1 MLILKREVN
10 MNVLKLLLQRCY
22 AVILAFVVLS
32 SPSIC
37 TANNNVNFNASKGG
51 IDTSQQF
58 YIKFSTGIAT
68 SYDTLEAGIGY
79 RLDRHRM
86 DVRLGFMCH
95 HNCRDN
101 FIQGN
106 YYYNIIE
113 GNKASIFVT
122 GGLVSAFN
130 SDSGTGIDLGVGT
143 TINLSRDTYLDG
155 VGTAINLSR
164 DTYLDIECSTIAN
177 YRPLPIHIRFGLR
190 VHI

>member
-1 MLILKREVN
+1 MSILKSI
-10 MNVLKLLLQRCY
+10 LQPCY

-37 TANNNVNFNASKGG
+37 TANNNVNFNAFKDS
-51 IDTSQQF
+51 IDTSQF

-68 SYDTLEAGIGY
+68 NYDTLEAGIGY
-79 RLDRHRM
+79 RLYRHRM

-155 VGTAINLSR
+155 VGTTINLSR

-177 YRPLPIHIRFGLR
+177 YIPLPIHIRFGLR

>member
-1 MLILKREVN
+1 
-10 MNVLKLLLQRCY
+10 MNVLKSLLQPCY
-22 AVILAFVVLS
+22 AVMLAFVVLS

-51 IDTSQQF
+51 IDTSQF
-58 YIKFSTGIAT
+58 YIKFSTGIVT
-68 SYDTLEAGIGY
+68 NYDTLEAGIGY
-79 RLDRHRM
+79 RLNRHRM

-130 SDSGTGIDLGVGT
+130 GDSDTGIDLGVGT
-143 TINLSRDTYLDG
+143 AIN
-155 VGTAINLSR
+155 NLSR
-164 DTYLDIECSTIAN
+164 DTYLDIECSTMAN
-177 YRPLPIHIRFGLR
+177 YRPLPIHIRFGCGFTFNN
-190 VHI
+190 

>member
-1 MLILKREVN
+1 MSI
-10 MNVLKLLLQRCY
+10 LKLLLQPCY
-22 AVILAFVVLS
+22 AVMLAFVVLS

-37 TANNNVNFNASKGG
+37 TANNNVNFNAFKVSV
-51 IDTSQQF
+51 DTSQF

-68 SYDTLEAGIGY
+68 NYDTLEAGIGY
-79 RLDRHRM
+79 RLDWHRM

-101 FIQGN
+101 FVQGN

-143 TINLSRDTYLDG
+143 TINLSRDTYLD
-155 VGTAINLSR
+155 
-164 DTYLDIECSTIAN
+164 IECSTTAN

>member
-1 MLILKREVN
+1 MLCTYFLRSCY
-10 MNVLKLLLQRCY
+10 NVK
-22 AVILAFVVLS
+22 
-32 SPSIC
+32 
-37 TANNNVNFNASKGG
+37 FNTSKVS
-51 IDTSQQF
+51 IDTSQF

-68 SYDTLEAGIGY
+68 NYDTLEAGIGY

-101 FIQGN
+101 FVQGN

-113 GNKASIFVT
+113 GNKASIVVT

-130 SDSGTGIDLGVGT
+130 GDSDTGIDL
-143 TINLSRDTYLDG
+143 G

>member
-1 MLILKREVN
+1 
-10 MNVLKLLLQRCY
+10 MNVLKSLLQPCY
-22 AVILAFVVLS
+22 AVMLAFVVLS

-37 TANNNVNFNASKGG
+37 TANNNVNFNAFKDS
-51 IDTSQQF
+51 IDTSPL
-58 YIKFSTGIAT
+58 YIKFLTGIAT
-68 SYDTLEAGIGY
+68 NYDTLEAGIGY

-101 FIQGN
+101 FVQGN

-122 GGLVSAFN
+122 GGLISVLKSY
-130 SDSGTGIDLGVGT
+130 SDIGIDLGVGT
-143 TINLSRDTYLDG
+143 T
-155 VGTAINLSR
+155 INLSR

-177 YRPLPIHIRFGLR
+177 YRPLPIHIRFGLQ

>member
-1 MLILKREVN
+1 
-10 MNVLKLLLQRCY
+10 MNVLKSLLQPCY
-22 AVILAFVVLS
+22 AVILAFVVLF

-37 TANNNVNFNASKGG
+37 TANNNVNFNAFKDS
-51 IDTSQQF
+51 IDTSQF

-68 SYDTLEAGIGY
+68 NYDTLEAGIGY

-113 GNKASIFVT
+113 GNKASIVVT
-122 GGLVSAFN
+122 GGLVSVLKSY
-130 SDSGTGIDLGVGT
+130 SDIGVDLGVGA
-143 TINLSRDTYLDG
+143 TINLLK
-155 VGTAINLSR
+155 

-177 YRPLPIHIRFGLR
+177 YRPLPIHISVGWR
-190 VHI
+190 VHMEAICHMPISLANC

>member
-1 MLILKREVN
+1 
-10 MNVLKLLLQRCY
+10 MNVLKSLLQPCY

-37 TANNNVNFNASKGG
+37 TANNNVNFNAFKDS
-51 IDTSQQF
+51 IDTSQF

-68 SYDTLEAGIGY
+68 NYDTLEAGIGY

-122 GGLVSAFN
+122 GGLISVLKSY
-130 SDSGTGIDLGVGT
+130 SDIGIDLGVGT
-143 TINLSRDTYLDG
+143 T
-155 VGTAINLSR
+155 INLSR

>member
-1 MLILKREVN
+1 MKS
-10 MNVLKLLLQRCY
+10 LLQPCY
-22 AVILAFVVLS
+22 AVMLAFVVLS

-51 IDTSQQF
+51 IDTSQF
-58 YIKFSTGIAT
+58 YIKFSTGIVT
-68 SYDTLEAGIGY
+68 NYDTLEAGIGY

-95 HNCRDN
+95 YNYRDN

-130 SDSGTGIDLGVGT
+130 GDSDTGIDL
-143 TINLSRDTYLDG
+143 G

>member
-1 MLILKREVN
+1 
-10 MNVLKLLLQRCY
+10 MNVLKSILQPCY

-51 IDTSQQF
+51 IDTSQF
-58 YIKFSTGIAT
+58 YIKFSTGIVT
-68 SYDTLEAGIGY
+68 NYDTLEAGIGY
-79 RLDRHRM
+79 RLNQHRM

-122 GGLVSAFN
+122 GGLVSVLKSY
-130 SDSGTGIDLGVGT
+130 SDIGIDLGVGT
-143 TINLSRDTYLDG
+143 TINLSRDTYLD
-155 VGTAINLSR
+155 
-164 DTYLDIECSTIAN
+164 IECSTIAPS
-177 YRPLPIHIRFGLR
+177 RPLLVSIHASVRF
-190 VHI
+190 HY

>member
-1 MLILKREVN
+1 
-10 MNVLKLLLQRCY
+10 MNVLKSLLQPCY
-22 AVILAFVVLS
+22 AIMLAFVVLS

-37 TANNNVNFNASKGG
+37 TANNNLNFNASKGG
-51 IDTSQQF
+51 IDTSQF
-58 YIKFSTGIAT
+58 YITFSTGIAT
-68 SYDTLEAGIGY
+68 NYDTLEAGIGY

-95 HNCRDN
+95 YNCRDN

-143 TINLSRDTYLDG
+143 TINLSRDTYLD
-155 VGTAINLSR
+155 
-164 DTYLDIECSTIAN
+164 IECSTIAN

>member
-1 MLILKREVN
+1 
-10 MNVLKLLLQRCY
+10 MNVLKSLLQPCY
-22 AVILAFVVLS
+22 AVMLAFVVLS

-51 IDTSQQF
+51 IDTSQF
-58 YIKFSTGIAT
+58 YIKFSTGIVT
-68 SYDTLEAGIGY
+68 NYDTLEAGIGY

-130 SDSGTGIDLGVGT
+130 SDSGYWYRLRSWYSNKLIKRYIFRTLNVAQLLTIDHFLF
-143 TINLSRDTYLDG
+143 IYDLDG
-155 VGTAINLSR
+155 GFTFN
-164 DTYLDIECSTIAN
+164 N
-177 YRPLPIHIRFGLR
+177 
-190 VHI
+190 

>member
-10 MNVLKLLLQRCY
+10 MNVLKLLLQPGY

-51 IDTSQQF
+51 IDTSQF
-58 YIKFSTGIAT
+58 YIKFSTGIVT
-68 SYDTLEAGIGY
+68 NYDTLEAGIGY
-79 RLDRHRM
+79 RLNRHRM

-143 TINLSRDTYLDG
+143 TINLSRDTYLD
-155 VGTAINLSR
+155 
-164 DTYLDIECSTIAN
+164 IECSTIAN

-190 VHI
+190 VHL

>member
-1 MLILKREVN
+1 
-10 MNVLKLLLQRCY
+10 MNVLKSLLQPCY
-22 AVILAFVVLS
+22 AVMLAFVVLS

-37 TANNNVNFNASKGG
+37 TANNNVNFNAFKDS
-51 IDTSQQF
+51 IDTSQF

-68 SYDTLEAGIGY
+68 NYDTLEAGIGY

-86 DVRLGFMCH
+86 DVRLGFMCY

-122 GGLVSAFN
+122 GGLVSVLKSY
-130 SDSGTGIDLGVGT
+130 SDIGIDLGVGT
-143 TINLSRDTYLDG
+143 T
-155 VGTAINLSR
+155 INLSR

>member
-1 MLILKREVN
+1 
-10 MNVLKLLLQRCY
+10 MNVLKSLLQPCY

-37 TANNNVNFNASKGG
+37 TANNNIKFNSSKVSV
-51 IDTSQQF
+51 DTSQF

-68 SYDTLEAGIGY
+68 NYDTLEAGIGY

-86 DVRLGFMCH
+86 DIRLGFMCH
-95 HNCRDN
+95 NNCRDN

-122 GGLVSAFN
+122 GGLVSALACC
-130 SDSGTGIDLGVGT
+130 SGTGIDLGVGT
-143 TINLSRDTYLDG
+143 TINLSRD
-155 VGTAINLSR
+155 A
-164 DTYLDIECSTIAN
+164 YLDIECCTIAN
-177 YRPLPIHIRFGLR
+177 YKPLPIHIRVGWR

>member
-1 MLILKREVN
+1 MLKS
-10 MNVLKLLLQRCY
+10 LLQPCY

-37 TANNNVNFNASKGG
+37 TANNNIKFNTSKVS
-51 IDTSQQF
+51 IDTSPF
-58 YIKFSTGIAT
+58 YLKFSSGIAT
-68 SYDTLEAGIGY
+68 NYGILEAGIGY
-79 RLDRHRM
+79 RQARHRM

-101 FIQGN
+101 FVQGN

-143 TINLSRDTYLDG
+143 TINLSRDTYLD
-155 VGTAINLSR
+155 
-164 DTYLDIECSTIAN
+164 IECSTTAN

>member
-1 MLILKREVN
+1 
-10 MNVLKLLLQRCY
+10 MNVLKSLLQQCY
-22 AVILAFVVLS
+22 AVMLISVVLF

-37 TANNNVNFNASKGG
+37 TANNNVNFNAFKDS
-51 IDTSQQF
+51 IDTSQF

-68 SYDTLEAGIGY
+68 NYDTLEAGIGY

-101 FIQGN
+101 FVQGN

-122 GGLVSAFN
+122 GGLESAFN

-155 VGTAINLSR
+155 VGTTINLSR

-177 YRPLPIHIRFGLR
+177 YRPLPIHIRFGWR

>member
-1 MLILKREVN
+1 
-10 MNVLKLLLQRCY
+10 MNVLKSILQPCY

-37 TANNNVNFNASKGG
+37 TANNNINFNAFKVS
-51 IDTSQQF
+51 IDTSQF

-68 SYDTLEAGIGY
+68 NYDTLEAGIGY

-86 DVRLGFMCH
+86 DARLGFMCH
-95 HNCRDN
+95 NNCRDN

-122 GGLVSAFN
+122 GGLVSVLKSY
-130 SDSGTGIDLGVGT
+130 SDIGIDLGVGT
-143 TINLSRDTYLDG
+143 T
-155 VGTAINLSR
+155 INLSR

>member
-1 MLILKREVN
+1 
-10 MNVLKLLLQRCY
+10 MNVLKSLLQPCY

-37 TANNNVNFNASKGG
+37 TANNNVNFNAFKDS
-51 IDTSQQF
+51 IDTSQF

-68 SYDTLEAGIGY
+68 NYDTLEAGIGY

-86 DVRLGFMCH
+86 DVRLGFMCY

-122 GGLVSAFN
+122 GGLVSVLK
-130 SDSGTGIDLGVGT
+130 SYSGIGIDLGVGT
-143 TINLSRDTYLDG
+143 T
-155 VGTAINLSR
+155 INLSR

>member
-1 MLILKREVN
+1 MSILKSI
-10 MNVLKLLLQRCY
+10 LQQCY
-22 AVILAFVVLS
+22 AVMLISVVLF

-51 IDTSQQF
+51 IDTSQF
-58 YIKFSTGIAT
+58 YIKFSTGIVT
-68 SYDTLEAGIGY
+68 NYDTLEAGIGY

-122 GGLVSAFN
+122 GGLVSVLKSY
-130 SDSGTGIDLGVGT
+130 SDIGVDLGVGT
-143 TINLSRDTYLDG
+143 TINLSRDTYLD
-155 VGTAINLSR
+155 
-164 DTYLDIECSTIAN
+164 IECSTMAN
-177 YRPLPIHIRFGLR
+177 YRPLHIHIRFGLR

>member
-1 MLILKREVN
+1 MSILKSI
-10 MNVLKLLLQRCY
+10 LQPCY

-51 IDTSQQF
+51 IDTSQF

-68 SYDTLEAGIGY
+68 NYDTLEAGIGY

-122 GGLVSAFN
+122 GGLVSVLACC
-130 SDSGTGIDLGVGT
+130 SGTGIDLGVGT
-143 TINLSRDTYLDG
+143 TINLSRDTYLD
-155 VGTAINLSR
+155 
-164 DTYLDIECSTIAN
+164 IECSTMAN
-177 YRPLPIHIRFGLR
+177 YRPLPIHIRFGWR

>member
-1 MLILKREVN
+1 
-10 MNVLKLLLQRCY
+10 MNVLKSILQQCY
-22 AVILAFVVLS
+22 AVMLISVVLF

-51 IDTSQQF
+51 IDTSQF
-58 YIKFSTGIAT
+58 YIKFSTGIVT
-68 SYDTLEAGIGY
+68 NYDTLEAGIGY

-86 DVRLGFMCH
+86 DVEFGFYCI
-95 HNCRDN
+95 NK

-122 GGLVSAFN
+122 GGLESAFN

-143 TINLSRDTYLDG
+143 TINLSRD
-155 VGTAINLSR
+155 A
-164 DTYLDIECSTIAN
+164 YLDIECCTIAN
-177 YRPLPIHIRFGLR
+177 YSPLPIHIRFGLR
-190 VHI
+190 VHL

>member
-1 MLILKREVN
+1 
-10 MNVLKLLLQRCY
+10 MNVLKSLLQQCY
-22 AVILAFVVLS
+22 AVMLISVVLF

-51 IDTSQQF
+51 IDTSQF

-68 SYDTLEAGIGY
+68 NYDTLEAGIGY

-86 DVRLGFMCH
+86 DVRLGFMCYH
-95 HNCRDN
+95 KCRDN

-113 GNKASIFVT
+113 GNKASIVVT
-122 GGLVSAFN
+122 GGLVSVLKSY
-130 SDSGTGIDLGVGT
+130 SDIGIDLGVGT
-143 TINLSRDTYLDG
+143 T
-155 VGTAINLSR
+155 INLSR

>member
-1 MLILKREVN
+1 MNILKS
-10 MNVLKLLLQRCY
+10 LLQQCY
-22 AVILAFVVLS
+22 AVMLISVVLF

-37 TANNNVNFNASKGG
+37 TANNNVNFNAFKDS
-51 IDTSQQF
+51 IDTSQF

-68 SYDTLEAGIGY
+68 NYDTLEAGIGY

-101 FIQGN
+101 FVQGN

-113 GNKASIFVT
+113 GNKASIVVT
-122 GGLVSAFN
+122 GGLISVLKSY
-130 SDSGTGIDLGVGT
+130 SDIGIDLGVGT
-143 TINLSRDTYLDG
+143 T
-155 VGTAINLSR
+155 INLSR

-177 YRPLPIHIRFGLR
+177 YRPLHIHIRFGLR

>member
-10 MNVLKLLLQRCY
+10 MNVLKSILQLCY

-37 TANNNVNFNASKGG
+37 TANNNVNFNAFKDS

-113 GNKASIFVT
+113 GNKASIVVT

-155 VGTAINLSR
+155 VGTTINLSR

>member
-1 MLILKREVN
+1 
-10 MNVLKLLLQRCY
+10 MNVLKSILQPCY

-37 TANNNVNFNASKGG
+37 TASNNVNFNAFKDS

-68 SYDTLEAGIGY
+68 NYDTLEAGIGY

-101 FIQGN
+101 FVQGN

-143 TINLSRDTYLDG
+143 TINLSRDTYLD
-155 VGTAINLSR
+155 
-164 DTYLDIECSTIAN
+164 IECSTTAN

>member
-1 MLILKREVN
+1 
-10 MNVLKLLLQRCY
+10 MNVLKSLLQPCY
-22 AVILAFVVLS
+22 AVILAFVVLF

-37 TANNNVNFNASKGG
+37 TANNNVNFNTSKVS
-51 IDTSQQF
+51 IDTSQF

-68 SYDTLEAGIGY
+68 NYDTLEAGIGY

-101 FIQGN
+101 FVQGN

-122 GGLVSAFN
+122 GGLVSVFN
-130 SDSGTGIDLGVGT
+130 VDSGTGIDLGVGT
-143 TINLSRDTYLDG
+143 TINLSRD
-155 VGTAINLSR
+155 A
-164 DTYLDIECSTIAN
+164 YLDIECSTTAN
-177 YRPLPIHIRFGLR
+177 YRPLPIHIRVGWR